1 MYIYHLFL
9 IHLSVDGHLG
19 CFHILI
25 VVNNATIN
33 IGVHISFGVS
43 VFRFFRYIL
52 RNGIAGSY
60 GSSIF
65 FHFLR
70 IFHAVFD
77 SGYTGLPSRQYF
89 YQCLLFVFFLLLAF

>member
-1 MYIYHLFL
+1 ML
-9 IHLSVDGHLG
+9 
-19 CFHILI
+19 

-43 VFRFFRYIL
+43 VFSFFRYIL

-65 FHFLR
+65 SFFENLPCCFQQWLYQFTFSPIFLP
-70 IFHAVFD
+70 IFVICVLFAV
-77 SGYTGLPSRQYF
+77 SILIGKG
-89 YQCLLFVFFLLLAF
+89 